1 MMKEAAAAAAAAAV
15 WSPRDDD
22 DDDGYDHDVFQIK
35 TGDRRSMTKI
45 IPTNRKLIAPAPC

>member
-1 MMKEAAAAAAAAAV
+1 MMKEAAAAAAAAV
-15 WSPRDDD
+15 WIPRDDDD